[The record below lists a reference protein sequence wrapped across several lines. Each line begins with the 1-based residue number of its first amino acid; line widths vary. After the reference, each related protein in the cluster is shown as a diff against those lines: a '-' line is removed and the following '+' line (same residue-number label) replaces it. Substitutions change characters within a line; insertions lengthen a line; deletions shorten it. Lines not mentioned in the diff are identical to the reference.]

1 MFTWPDLAM
10 CGFNWNTPPPHM
22 HTDLMN
28 ADGMVHREGESER
41 RRDEGYSTALCISDH
56 QLGWFAGVRGVTPV
70 SHSMVKDL
78 LPWQPQSDS
87 LANITAR
94 L

>member
-1 MFTWPDLAM
+1 
-10 CGFNWNTPPPHM
+10 M
-22 HTDLMN
+22 HTDLMD
-28 ADGMVHREGESER
+28 AVGTVHREENSER

-78 LPWQPQSDS
+78 LPWQPRSDS
-87 LANITAR
+87 LANITAS
-94 L
+94 LL